1 MASGTKEDKR
11 SFMQQYKDA
20 KKLVAGSVSPKGSK
34 GPVSRLRKAL
44 KNKKNKALLTQYGS
58 SAANSRAFNTEYK
71 ASGGNV
77 ASYYGRGGRV
87 AGCGP
92 AQNKK

>member
-1 MASGTKEDKR
+1 
-11 SFMQQYKDA
+11 MQQYKDA
-20 KKLVAGSVSPKGSK
+20 KKLVAGSTSLKDSK

-58 SAANSRAFNTEYK
+58 NAGNSRAFNTEYK
-71 ASGGNV
+71 AGGGNV
-77 ASYYGRGGRV
+77 ASYYGRGGKV

-92 AQNKK
+92 AQNKR

>member
-1 MASGTKEDKR
+1 MVSSTKEDKR
-11 SFMQQYKDA
+11 SFMKQYKDA
-20 KKLVAGSVSPKGSK
+20 KKLVAGSTSPKGSK

-44 KNKKNKALLTQYGS
+44 KSKKNKSLLTQYGS
-58 SAANSRAFNTEYK
+58 NAGNSRAFNTEYK
-71 ASGGNV
+71 AGGGNV

-92 AQNKK
+92 AQNKR

>member
-1 MASGTKEDKR
+1 MPSGTKEDTR
-11 SFMQQYKDA
+11 SFIKQYKDA
-20 KKLVAGSVSPKGSK
+20 KKLVAGSTSPKGYK
-34 GPVSRLRKAL
+34 GPISRLRKAL
-44 KNKKNKALLTQYGS
+44 KSKKNKSLLTQYGS
-58 SAANSRAFNTEYK
+58 NAGNSRAFNTEYK

-77 ASYYGRGGRV
+77 ASYYGKGGKV

>member
-1 MASGTKEDKR
+1 MPSGTKEDER
-11 SFMQQYKDA
+11 SFMKQYKDA
-20 KKLVAGSVSPKGSK
+20 KKLVAGSVTPSGSK

-58 SAANSRAFNTEYK
+58 SAGNSRAFNTEYK
-71 ASGGNV
+71 AGGGNV
-77 ASYYGRGGRV
+77 ASYYGRGGKV

-92 AQNKK
+92 AHNKR